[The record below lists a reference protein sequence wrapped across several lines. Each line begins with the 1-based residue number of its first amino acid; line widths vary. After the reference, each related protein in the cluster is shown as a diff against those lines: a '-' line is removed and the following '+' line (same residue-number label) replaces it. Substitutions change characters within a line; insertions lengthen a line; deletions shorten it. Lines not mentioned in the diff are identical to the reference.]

1 MNFKG
6 FKAKWDRTV
15 IEVWTL
21 RIVIL
26 ALVFANIVLTVSLI
40 IKSSNQR
47 TVILPPVV
55 KKPFWTTDSAV
66 SRGYLYDM
74 GDYLSQNLLTFSPK
88 TYDES
93 LGEFMKFVYPKDY
106 KYMRSRL
113 QTQMQDIA
121 ALNVS
126 EVFYPQ
132 RINFKFRSII
142 VHGILSRFG
151 SDKKSVSKQKT
162 IVFKYL
168 ISSGR
173 FYVTSV
179 SIGR

>member
-1 MNFKG
+1 MNFSG

-15 IEVWTL
+15 VEVWTL

-26 ALVFANIVLTVSLI
+26 ALVAANIVLTVSLI
-40 IKSSNQR
+40 IKSSNQK

-55 KKPFWTTDSAV
+55 SKPFWATDSAV

-74 GDYLSQNLLTFSPK
+74 GRYLSQNLLTFSPE
-88 TYDES
+88 TYNQS
-93 LGEFMKFVYPKDY
+93 LSVFMKFVSPKDY
-106 KYMRSRL
+106 KYIHLRL
-113 QTQMQDIA
+113 EAQLQDISS
-121 ALNVS
+121 LNVS

-132 RINFKFRSII
+132 RISFKFRKII

-151 SDKKSVSKQKT
+151 SDKKSISKQKT
-162 IVFKYL
+162 IIFRYL
-168 ISSGR
+168 IVAGR
-173 FYVTSV
+173 FYVTSI